1 MSPAHRHARRNPHR
15 PSRLTALSAAI
26 VLALSPA
33 VATRAESVTW
43 LPDTALTTWWS
54 NGGNWSSGI
63 APNSGSVD
71 VLIDAGNVLSSVVD
85 LDLGVSIHSVT
96 INAGDTLNTNGNTLS
111 FAAAIHNDG
120 VLRVVGGTLL
130 YTGDATLG
138 GSGQTLIA
146 GAYIDTNGPSHTL
159 TIGSGHTLKGYG
171 YLGGYYS
178 YNAAFVNQG
187 LIRASGGT
195 LSLYA
200 TSLDNTAGL
209 IRIDNGA
216 ALGIAGGTVT
226 GGTIQS
232 LGSTT
237 ITGSGTF
244 ADLTIKGGTTLS
256 GTRFSNV
263 TLEDTN
269 TLSGN
274 ATIAGT
280 LTNQGAF
287 NIGSYLLLIDGT
299 VTLAGNG
306 QINLSNGYIDG
317 ASAGNTLTIGSGQ
330 SIKGYGYLGGG
341 YYNNYLA
348 LINKGLIQAD
358 GGTLYFYGSSLDNS
372 AGQIKISDGATLYA
386 SNGAITGGTIE
397 SLGTTTLAGGGTFA
411 DLIIKGGTTLSGTRF
426 SNVTLQDN
434 NTLSGTAIIAG
445 TLTNKGTLTV
455 GSGQALIVEGD
466 VTLAGAGQIS
476 LANGYIDSNGSGN
489 TLTIDYGQSIKGY
502 GYLGGGYYNN
512 YLALINKGLI
522 QADGGTLY
530 FYGSSLDN
538 SAGQIKISDGATLYA
553 SNGAITGG
561 TIESLGTTTLAG
573 GGTFADLIIKGGTT
587 LSGTRFSNVTLQ
599 DNNTLSGTAIIAGT
613 LTNKGTLTVGSGQA
627 LIVEGDVTL
636 AGAGQISLANGY
648 IDSNGSGNTLTID
661 AAQAITGY
669 GYLGGGYYNNYV
681 SIANKGLIQASGG
694 TLYFYG
700 AGLDNSAGLIKVDD
714 GAALYASNGTV
725 SGGTVQ
731 GTSGNGVAT
740 LSGGSYKNLTL
751 KDQISAYGLT
761 IAGTITN
768 QGTLTVNNGTVLAFT
783 GNTTVG
789 GQGQINLANG
799 YIDSTEGSAT
809 LTIGSGQTLKGHGY
823 LGGGY
828 YNQYPAFINQGL
840 IQADGGTLYFYGA
853 SLNNSTG
860 LIQIADGATFYA
872 SNGTITGGIIESLGN
887 TAISGSGTFADL
899 TIKGGTTLSGTRFSN
914 VTLQDDNTLSGVAT
928 IVGTLTNK
936 GGLNVG
942 SGQALII
949 EGDVTVAGAG
959 QINLA
964 NGYIDSNGSGNTLTI
979 DTSQTIK
986 GYGYLGGGYYNTYPA
1001 IINKGLIQA
1010 SGGTLYAYASSLDN
1024 SAGVIQVDE
1033 GATLHAANG
1042 AITGGTVQGTTG
1054 LGLATLSGGT
1064 YKNLTLRNQLNVGG
1078 LTVAGTIDNQ
1088 GTLNV
1093 GGGNVLAF
1101 DGNTTLGGNGR
1112 VNLNGGYIDGTAS
1125 STLTIGHGQT
1135 VKGYGYLGGYYGQ
1148 SASLINEGTLQ
1159 ANGGQLQVYNATV
1172 FTNRGLVQV
1181 DGASTLAVNYASYA
1195 QDATAAS
1202 TVVNGT
1208 LIAPNIQLQTGRL
1221 SGTGLVIGNV
1231 SNTGGLLAPGASP
1244 GTLTISG
1251 DYAQGSGG
1259 GLTIEL
1265 NGEQQGVSFD
1275 WLAIT
1280 GNASLAGDLYLD
1292 VGFTPA
1298 DGTTFTFLTAGGL
1311 VSGAFDQIHATGWDV
1326 TTTYT
1331 DHSVSVTLTAAVPE
1345 PESWALLLAG
1355 IAVVGATSAWRRREA
1370 EAQPA

>member
-1 MSPAHRHARRNPHR
+1 M
-15 PSRLTALSAAI
+15 SAAI

-317 ASAGNTLTIGSGQ
+317 ASAGNTLTIGS
-330 SIKGYGYLGGG
+330 
-341 YYNNYLA
+341 
-348 LINKGLIQAD
+348 
-358 GGTLYFYGSSLDNS
+358 
-372 AGQIKISDGATLYA
+372 
-386 SNGAITGGTIE
+386 
-397 SLGTTTLAGGGTFA
+397 
-411 DLIIKGGTTLSGTRF
+411 
-426 SNVTLQDN
+426 
-434 NTLSGTAIIAG
+434 
-445 TLTNKGTLTV
+445 
-455 GSGQALIVEGD
+455 
-466 VTLAGAGQIS
+466 
-476 LANGYIDSNGSGN
+476 
-489 TLTIDYGQSIKGY
+489 GQSIKGY